1 MSETIDPFIAVLID
15 TKIQGLTGDVHV
27 RRDVAGV
34 GPEKSIRFLLLAARG
49 C

>member
-1 MSETIDPFIAVLID
+1 MSETIDPLIAVLID

-34 GPEKSIRFLLLAARG
+34 RPGKPIRFFLLAAKG
-49 C
+49 Y